1 MMKIRR
7 ERKGDYPAV
16 GEIHEL
22 AFKGTTEARLV
33 ETLRDSDDFMP
44 GLSMVAVQG
53 RKVVGHILFSL
64 VSIQTKGGSV
74 PALVLAPMAV
84 VPEYQNQGIGS
95 DLVRLGLQECLN
107 QGHEI
112 VLVIGHPDYYPRFGF
127 ELANRRG
134 LTLPFSVPD
143 EAFMVLELVPGALEG
158 IHGAVRF
165 PPSFDEAV

>member
-74 PALVLAPMAV
+74 PA
-84 VPEYQNQGIGS
+84 
-95 DLVRLGLQECLN
+95 
-107 QGHEI
+107 H
-112 VLVIGHPDYYPRFGF
+112 
-127 ELANRRG
+127 RRG
-134 LTLPFSVPD
+134 RRRAGVASGR
-143 EAFMVLELVPGALEG
+143 GAASWAEG
-158 IHGAVRF
+158 R
-165 PPSFDEAV
+165 